1 MADLLVVVTVVAFFA
16 LCVGLVWGCDR
27 IIGPDDQTDLAAD
40 VHESTPETAEPVR

>member
-1 MADLLVVVTVVAFFA
+1 MADLLVVVTVVAFFV

-40 VHESTPETAEPVR
+40 EHESAPETAEPVR